1 MGEVY
6 CEEAPIKMGI
16 QVWLKAARRNLENT
30 EIKLQ
35 LDVRETVTLHTKQY
49 LDVSSDTRV
58 KRLEFPDIHRD
69 SVSGKRP
76 RAWVETV
83 KEDDGWERNFG
94 IASSTCDRLTDTRP
108 NRGQNSTNL
117 WKR

>member
-1 MGEVY
+1 M
-6 CEEAPIKMGI
+6 
-16 QVWLKAARRNLENT
+16 KAARRNLENT

-76 RAWVETV
+76 REWVETV
-83 KEDDGWERNFG
+83 KEDDGLE
-94 IASSTCDRLTDTRP
+94 
-108 NRGQNSTNL
+108 
-117 WKR
+117 